1 MGTWLVVN
9 AKRKKKSCEQPP
21 YAVTKKS
28 PFHSSRLLS
37 LILLPDSSS
46 SFPTTFFLS
55 PFALFSMTF
64 RQCSRRSMRH
74 RLPPYYAHRSA
85 GKLLL
90 FTDSTFE
97 EFQELEYDVAG
108 KWNGP
113 RRAKWCTAFMG
124 Q

>member
-46 SFPTTFFLS
+46 SFPTMFFLS
-55 PFALFSMTF
+55 AVRTVLDDV
-64 RQCSRRSMRH
+64 
-74 RLPPYYAHRSA
+74 PPV
-85 GKLLL
+85 L
-90 FTDSTFE
+90 STF
-97 EFQELEYDVAG
+97 DA
-108 KWNGP
+108 
-113 RRAKWCTAFMG
+113 T
-124 Q
+124 